1 MQIHAL
7 LWMGMYCF
15 ELSTSVFIVALDTPP
30 CSVQLLDY
38 ESEARCTISKRNR
51 TISSAVVIYS
61 IAEELVAQI
70 RFQKKLGHRDK

>member
-7 LWMGMYCF
+7 LWMGIYCF

-38 ESEARCTISKRNR
+38 DQRHDAR
-51 TISSAVVIYS
+51 SAKEI
-61 IAEELVAQI
+61 EP
-70 RFQKKLGHRDK
+70 FQVPL